1 MRPVIGS
8 LLGFAGFSLL
18 ACLPAHAT
26 GIMMPK
32 SADLPP
38 LAIKSHRVKVVLSD
52 QVARTQV
59 EQVFVNHTNRQLEAT
74 FVFPLPAGAS
84 VSEFAMIMN
93 GKRVV
98 GEVLEKGRARQIYT
112 DIVRRMKDPGLLE
125 YLGSN
130 LFKASVFPIP
140 PRGEQKIDLS
150 YSEVIKVDAGLAEY
164 VFPLKTGGKAST
176 ALDDFSVAVE
186 LNSKVPIKMIYS
198 PTHAIEVVKK
208 SDTKALVSFEESRGR
223 LDRDFRLLYTLS
235 DKDFGLNLVS
245 HRPKGSEGYFLLM
258 ISPKTDL
265 KEDEILPKDVCFV
278 IDTSGSMS
286 GKNIEQARKALQYCV
301 NSLSR
306 KDRFNIVRFSTD
318 VETFRDDLVGA
329 SKEEVEAANR
339 FIEKF
344 AARGGTD
351 INYALEKA
359 LSLRSKEE
367 RPYLV
372 VFLTDGKPTIGTT
385 DTKAILVNLS
395 ERSQSNIRTFVF
407 GVGHDVNTHLLD
419 QIASESKATSQ
430 YVQPDEDI
438 EVKVSSFFD
447 KVSAPV
453 LANLK
458 LDPGDI
464 GAYDMY
470 PRKLPDLF
478 KGMQILVLG
487 RYKKDG
493 HVALK
498 LTGEMNGEPQSFVYE
513 DTFAAEEK
521 ANDFI
526 ANLWANRKV
535 GFLLD
540 EIRLKGEQK
549 ELVDEVV
556 ALGKEHGIVTPYTSY
571 LVTEDTKPRVGGV
584 RFGRD
589 SNGGPGTHRGRE
601 ERRKGG
607 ATHGGTAPEGLATAE
622 GGEAD
627 EEVRAERTASTAPAG
642 TPIDGPLELDRADIS
657 GSIREAEK
665 LEEAVKEKRDLGSA
679 LRRQSGKDAVM
690 ASEELKKI
698 KETQVADTGDIKRAL
713 SGTAKAYGTKFEI
726 RNGVWTDTS
735 WEKDNEPVKVKYLSD
750 AYFKLLER
758 DADLKDAFALGENVL
773 VVLKSGKA
781 VLIAKDGK
789 EDLTDKE
796 LGELFK

>member
-1 MRPVIGS
+1 
-8 LLGFAGFSLL
+8 
-18 ACLPAHAT
+18 
-26 GIMMPK
+26 MMPK

-59 EQVFVNHTNRQLEAT
+59 EQIFVNHTNRQLEAT

-98 GEVLEKGRARQIYT
+98 GEVLEKGRARKIYT

-164 VFPLKTGGKAST
+164 VFPLKTGEKASS
-176 ALDDFSVAVE
+176 ALEGFSVAVE
-186 LNSKVPIKMIYS
+186 LNSKVPIKTVYS
-198 PTHAIEVVKK
+198 PTHAVEVVKK
-208 SDTKALVSFEESRGR
+208 SDTRALVSFEESRGK

-235 DKDFGLNLVS
+235 NKDFGLNLVS

-318 VETFRDDLVGA
+318 VETFRDDLVAA

-344 AARGGTD
+344 VARGGTD

-359 LSLRSKEE
+359 LSLKSKGE

-385 DTKAILVNLS
+385 DTKAILANLA
-395 ERSQSNIRTFVF
+395 ERSQSNIRTFAF

-447 KVSAPV
+447 KVNAPV

-478 KGMQILVLG
+478 KGMQLLVLG

-498 LTGEMNGEPQSFVYE
+498 LTGEINGKPQSFVYE
-513 DTFAAEEK
+513 ETFAAEEK

-540 EIRLKGEQK
+540 EIRLKGQQK

-571 LVTEDTKPRVGGV
+571 LITEDTKPRVADA
-584 RFGRD
+584 RFGRGV
-589 SNGGPGTHRGRE
+589 GGRNRGRE

-607 ATHGGTAPEGLATAE
+607 VPPGGPPPADVAEAE
-622 GGEAD
+622 GGAEDDEA
-627 EEVRAERTASTAPAG
+627 APATTTPGPAG
-642 TPIDGPLELDRADIS
+642 TPETGFADRGEQGGGAGPA
-657 GSIREAEK
+657 REAEK
-665 LEEAVKEKRDLGSA
+665 LAEEVKAKKDLASA
-679 LRRQSGKDAVM
+679 LKRQSGADAVK
-690 ASEELKKI
+690 ASEDLKKI
-698 KETQVADTGDIKRAL
+698 KETQVASGEVGKSLT
-713 SGTAKAYGTKFEI
+713 GTAKAYGTKFEL

-758 DADLKDAFALGENVL
+758 DADLKEAFALGESVL

-796 LGELFK
+796 LGELLK